1 MKTEIL
7 KLLRESTE
15 YISGQELCEHFNV
28 SRTAVWKVINQLK
41 EEGYQIEAVRNR
53 GYHIVECPDILSR
66 EEIESQMQ
74 TAWAGRSVVCFEE
87 TDSTNNQIKKLAEA
101 GAVHGTLAV
110 ADMQKSGKG
119 RRGRNWESPKGKNI
133 YMSIL
138 LRPEMNPS
146 MAPQLTLVMALS
158 VAQAMVEAEKIDAR
172 IKWPNDIVL
181 NKKKICGIL
190 TEMNTEIDYI
200 NHVVIGIGIN
210 VNDDAIPKELQE
222 KATSMMLEE
231 KHRVQRSTLIANIM
245 KCFEQNYETFAVR
258 KDLSFMQEAYNEILV
273 NCNQEVTIIGTEQ
286 QYHAVAK
293 GINAT
298 GELIVERDDG
308 TIEEI
313 YSGEVSVRG
322 IYGYV

>member
-7 KLLRESTE
+7 KLLRESE
-15 YISGQELCEHFNV
+15 DYISGQALCEYFQV

-53 GYHIVECPDILSR
+53 GYHIVDCPDILSR
-66 EEIESQMQ
+66 EEIESQME
-74 TAWAGRSVVCFEE
+74 TVWAGRHVVYFEE

-101 GAVHGTLAV
+101 GAAHGTLAV

-119 RRGRNWESPKGKNI
+119 RRGRAWESPKNRNI

-146 MAPQLTLVMALS
+146 RAPQLTLVMAMS
-158 VAQAMVEAEKIDAR
+158 VAQSLRQLEQVDAK

-210 VNDDAIPKELQE
+210 VNDEYIPEDLKE
-222 KATSMMLEE
+222 KATSLKLEE
-231 KHRVQRSTLIANIM
+231 KRHIQRGTLIAHIM
-245 KCFEQNYETFAVR
+245 KTFEANYDAFMKT
-258 KDLSFMQEAYNEILV
+258 KDLSFMQKEYNEILV
-273 NCNQEVTIIGTEQ
+273 NCSQEVTIIGVDS
-286 QYHAVAK
+286 QYHAIAK
-293 GINAT
+293 GINET
-298 GELIVERDDG
+298 GELVIQKEDG
-308 TIEEI
+308 TMDII